1 MEQILMTISEATIRY
16 SMSRSKIYDILKH
29 ENAPKPLKPGKS
41 GLFVIEEFDDFIFTT
56 YANRE
61 MNERPRR
68 NKNILEE
75 LSNYEEFQN

>member
-1 MEQILMTISEATIRY
+1 MQQILMTISEASIRY

-29 ENAPKPLKPGKS
+29 KNAPKPIKPGKNC
-41 GLFVIEEFDDFIFTT
+41 LYIIEDFDDFIFST
-56 YANRE
+56 YAYRE

-75 LSNYEEFQN
+75 LSNYEEIQN